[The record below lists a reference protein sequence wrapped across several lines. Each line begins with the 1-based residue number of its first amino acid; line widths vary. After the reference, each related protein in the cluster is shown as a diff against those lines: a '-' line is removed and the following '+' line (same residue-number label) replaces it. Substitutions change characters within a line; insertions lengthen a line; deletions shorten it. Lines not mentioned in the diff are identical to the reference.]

1 MGSQYIGRAVCA
13 SSALTG
19 AARGRAWAFVANCL
33 FFSSINQTD
42 QMLVHL
48 QSFDT
53 VPEHFTIPESTK
65 NGVPLFYIPP
75 GSTTP
80 VCSLSLCLMWNRLSP
95 LPVLVL
101 RLHLL
106 LILSSS
112 CPAQSE
118 SSGVVQ
124 WTSHAIHFALWDIS
138 LWLHWCS
145 YSSKPSSKSPKC
157 AVKPSPVVLW
167 CVRLMGRLTLLLL
180 LCFFSGYPVG
190 MELLLAVQP
199 VPWRCNSVLSGEDT
213 RCAG

>member
-1 MGSQYIGRAVCA
+1 MGSQDTESAVCA
-13 SSALTG
+13 SPVLTG
-19 AARGRAWAFVANCL
+19 ATRGRAWVFVANCL

-80 VCSLSLCLMWNRLSP
+80 VCSLFLSLMWDKLSP
-95 LPVLVL
+95 LPILVL

-106 LILSSS
+106 LSLSSS
-112 CPAQSE
+112 YPAQSE

-124 WTSHAIHFALWDIS
+124 
-138 LWLHWCS
+138 
-145 YSSKPSSKSPKC
+145 
-157 AVKPSPVVLW
+157 
-167 CVRLMGRLTLLLL
+167 
-180 LCFFSGYPVG
+180 
-190 MELLLAVQP
+190 
-199 VPWRCNSVLSGEDT
+199 
-213 RCAG
+213 